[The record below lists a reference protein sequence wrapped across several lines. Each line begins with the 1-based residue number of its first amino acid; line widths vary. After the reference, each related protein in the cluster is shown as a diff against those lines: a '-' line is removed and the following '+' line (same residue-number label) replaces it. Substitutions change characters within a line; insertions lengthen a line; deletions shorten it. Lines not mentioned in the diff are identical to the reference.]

1 MTIHLCFE
9 YFCVITRDDLGC
21 VALPELMAAANWQ
34 QQYRLIIQWGKLI
47 QPKPE
52 MRLPEN
58 LIKGCELPVWLV
70 HEREGERHYF
80 AFDSDSS
87 VMNGLAVLL
96 LVQVN
101 GKTRTD
107 LAVLDLQLVLRELG
121 LEKHLTP
128 SRNNGLAAI
137 ILRIQN
143 LPADS

>member
-1 MTIHLCFE
+1 
-9 YFCVITRDDLGC
+9 VITRDDLGY

-34 QQYRLIIQWGKLI
+34 QQYRLIIQWGKLVK
-47 QPKPE
+47 PKLAL
-52 MRLPEN
+52 RLPAH

-96 LVQVN
+96 LVQLN
-101 GKTRTD
+101 GKTSVQIAETD
-107 LAVLDLQLVLRELG
+107 LAQSLRGLG

-128 SRNNGLAAI
+128 SRNNGFNRI
-137 ILRIQN
+137 IERALVLVGDQ
-143 LPADS
+143 PS

>member
-1 MTIHLCFE
+1 M
-9 YFCVITRDDLGC
+9 ITHDDLGC

-47 QPKPE
+47 RPKPE
-52 MRLPEN
+52 IRISAN

-96 LVQVN
+96 LVQIN
-101 GKTRTD
+101 GLSMIQIQT
-107 LAVLDLQLVLRELG
+107 LDLVASLQALG
-121 LEKHLTP
+121 FERHLTP
-128 SRNNGLAAI
+128 SRNNGFHRI
-137 ILRIQN
+137 IERALILVAPQSMR
-143 LPADS
+143 